1 MHCQICTYLKN
12 FFQGLARTLNKL
24 CKAKSSS
31 VPRVLC
37 EIVRIKISAE
47 RICQSRSSSIHHVTN
62 DISYSRFQVTIIVS
76 LISINR
82 SVRNDITA
90 LISKPAVFSRI
101 MSSQNHKN
109 VLGLFINL
117 IIGAFLAQL

>member
-1 MHCQICTYLKN
+1 MPVKVLKH
-12 FFQGLARTLNKL
+12 
-24 CKAKSSS
+24 S
-31 VPRVLC
+31 PRDKRHFVF
-37 EIVRIKISAE
+37 KIS
-47 RICQSRSSSIHHVTN
+47 S
-62 DISYSRFQVTIIVS
+62 DFS